1 MAEKDSAPKA
11 ASLSNRPLNEAAND
25 TPVRWTTKQLHTQ
38 NHLISVINKLINEN
52 PNNAD
57 GWSDISYLARE
68 INKNHSNI
76 KLDKYGYK
84 KFSDLISALRLYD
97 MRRDNNAVLIKLK
110 VKKSPLTKEKD
121 SKKALSNNA
130 SEKLLATKS
139 TVAVFPATPIVI
151 EITNAATI
159 DTVLF
164 RVNGNEKV
172 RGDEDMIFYG
182 QTHSEDGS
190 IELDQQLEGDQSLS
204 TFSCDLNLQSSDIR
218 QLNFTLSSELTSL
231 ADDSKLTPIKVN
243 IINKQEDTVLFSGEF
258 DATNKSAQTLLLFTL
273 NRTGNQWQ
281 FVPKHQSIDGDLR
294 HLCEKYGV
302 ELSND

>member
-1 MAEKDSAPKA
+1 
-11 ASLSNRPLNEAAND
+11 
-25 TPVRWTTKQLHTQ
+25 
-38 NHLISVINKLINEN
+38 
-52 PNNAD
+52 
-57 GWSDISYLARE
+57 
-68 INKNHSNI
+68 
-76 KLDKYGYK
+76 
-84 KFSDLISALRLYD
+84 